1 MLPKGN
7 PCIIRPFVTF
17 PDLVLKE
24 MFLTHYIYRYRNSLI
39 CLLRQKVYPYD
50 KALEYSRLDACVFP
64 VRDMDSKEVV
74 MLNTLDIFSIK
85 DANKGG
91 SSK

>member
-7 PCIIRPFVTF
+7 PCIIQPFATF
-17 PDLVLKE
+17 PALVLKGI
-24 MFLTHYIYRYRNSLI
+24 FLTYHIYLYQNALI
-39 CLLRQKVYPYD
+39 FLLRQKVYPYD

-64 VRDMDSKEVV
+64 VRDMDSKEVI

>member
-1 MLPKGN
+1 MDRLKSGVCEIECRINGAKKTIKG
-7 PCIIRPFVTF
+7 T
-17 PDLVLKE
+17 LK
-24 MFLTHYIYRYRNSLI
+24 YGSD
-39 CLLRQKVYPYD
+39 YD